1 MLNFK
6 ILYILSII
14 LLNGSLLA
22 QDDIT
27 KINFPVNSDSDENL
41 ISYALTKDQQIE
53 DPIILLDSNVTAFDQ
68 NIISI
73 NKELTKL
80 GENFMYEI
88 NTNKLKE
95 ISSVDDNKSLM
106 KLAKYQD
113 SDSYLI
119 SDGTFIIA
127 FKNQINVNEFA
138 EEYNI
143 ILLRAFDNIKRASFK
158 FNDFEKLQ
166 NKIKN
171 IRSDPR
177 ILYVRYDLINP
188 KPAFR

>member
-1 MLNFK
+1 M
-6 ILYILSII
+6 
-14 LLNGSLLA
+14 LNGSLLA

-27 KINFPVNSDSDENL
+27 KINLPVNSDSDENL

-95 ISSVDDNKSLM
+95 ISSLDDNKSLM

-113 SDSYLI
+113 SDFYLI

-143 ILLRAFDNIKRASFK
+143 ILLRAFDNIKRGSFK

-188 KPAFR
+188 NPAFR

>member
-1 MLNFK
+1 MLNYK

-95 ISSVDDNKSLM
+95 ISSLDDNKSLM

-113 SDSYLI
+113 SDFYLI